1 MAFGAVSVLNLAIMS
16 NNVAG
21 RTKQVIAS
29 SLVFVAWA
37 VGNAVGP
44 QVFRS
49 NDSPRYIKAFI
60 AHLVVYCVQLAALFF
75 LRLYLMRLNVL
86 KRRAT
91 ALRESSSSGEERV
104 SPLASS
110 FVAVLATLSG
120 ARVCRASNSLTRTP
134 SMTLLTR
141 KTLTSDIRTRW
152 SMSYLR
158 RVTSGPFSVGVLV
171 VRGRC
176 STTWMDG
183 IFVTTH

>member
-44 QVFRS
+44 QVFRA
-49 NDSPRYIKAFI
+49 NDKPRYIKAFI

-86 KRRAT
+86 KRRAA
-91 ALRESSSSGEERV
+91 ALRESELPTGGEERV
-104 SPLASS
+104 
-110 FVAVLATLSG
+110 
-120 ARVCRASNSLTRTP
+120 
-134 SMTLLTR
+134 
-141 KTLTSDIRTRW
+141 
-152 SMSYLR
+152 
-158 RVTSGPFSVGVLV
+158 
-171 VRGRC
+171 RGR
-176 STTWMDG
+176 SSRSEAHQELT
-183 IFVTTH
+183 